1 MNTSQISST
10 LSLFLTLTSSMF
22 GLHKQVYKL
31 IRPSVLWNY
40 VIFIATLFKQLL
52 SCLLHHHSFPQEYE
66 DDMVDGSNQELS
78 VGLYSCEPAGCRKEI
93 ECAVCLCRI
102 EEGEEIRELR
112 CDHLFHRVCL
122 DRWLGHKRVTCPL
135 CRRSLL
141 PWRATTELGREVLL
155 FKYCSFNSGDRET
168 WWLRWIG

>member
-31 IRPSVLWNY
+31 IRPSV
-40 VIFIATLFKQLL
+40 LFKQLL

-168 WWLRWIG
+168 WWLR